1 MNREELVLQLTAA
14 MLVIFE
20 YIEVVEDLTPSAAR
34 HFSEGM
40 QHLGTLVEILVVEEM
55 KETGRL
61 IPKPRLERDV
71 AYHENT
77 FYEDLGRLESFLR
90 RLSDGFNDANGY
102 YLGRA
107 HEAVSEG
114 VFALLLA
121 ERQRLAPDMEMT
133 DPWSVLDATE

>member
-20 YIEVVEDLTPSAAR
+20 YIEVVEDRIPSAAH

-61 IPKPRLERDV
+61 IPKPRLERDT
-71 AYHENT
+71 AYHEET
-77 FYEDLGRLESFLR
+77 FYEDLGRLEKFLR
-90 RLSDGFNDANGY
+90 HASESYQEANGY
-102 YLGRA
+102 WLMRA
-107 HEAVSEG
+107 HEAVNEG
-114 VFALLLA
+114 VFAVLVA

-133 DPWSVLDATE
+133 DPWSVLNAVD